1 VDPATTPGDRIA
13 DLEDALE
20 REREKVH
27 ALQDIGAALG
37 STLDPSE
44 LLTLVLERV
53 SRVMDAERST
63 LYLLND
69 AGDELRA
76 EVAQGEHIEPIRLP
90 VGEGLAGTVAKSGRS
105 LNIKDA
111 YKDPRFDGAWD
122 KRTGF
127 RTRST
132 LCVPLKNQHGR
143 TIGVVQVLNKRSGYF
158 SQEDESLLAALGAQA
173 AVLIENSKL
182 FHSVLT
188 KNMALVQAQEDLEAK
203 VRELDVL
210 FEIAQVAAG
219 ATELDE
225 LLEGVLART
234 MRAVGAEAASILLT
248 DDETGELRFRAAV
261 GGEPEAVRRVRI
273 ALGQGICGWV
283 AQHGVSQVVNRVQA
297 DDRHS
302 MRLAESIGYNPKSV
316 LCVPLSLPHGAGA
329 MELLNKAHGSQNF
342 TEDDLKLAT
351 VIAGHVSTAI
361 ADARLREHEARR
373 ERLSSI
379 GQFLSSVLHDLKTPL
394 TVISGYS
401 RLLAEEQDSEKRA
414 AYTET
419 VLRQVHLMTAMT
431 RETLAFARG
440 ERKLWVRKVYLYK
453 FFEELQEQ
461 LVRDYEGRGI
471 AVELRLNDRGTAR
484 FDEEKLRRAIIN
496 LARNAAEALGEGGG
510 TFTMEVS
517 RDSEGGLLLRF
528 SDDGPGVPESIR
540 ERLFEA
546 FTTAGKAQGTGLG
559 LAIVRSI
566 VEEHGGHVRLDVSDG
581 RTTFEL
587 QIPQTEEVDNADG
600 EPGQT
605 AA

>member
-1 VDPATTPGDRIA
+1 VDTLTTLAERVA
-13 DLEDALE
+13 ELEGALARE
-20 REREKVH
+20 RERVH
-27 ALQDIGAALG
+27 ALEDIGAALG

-76 EVAQGEHIEPIRLP
+76 EVAQGEDVQEIRLP

-158 SQEDESLLAALGAQA
+158 SQEDEALLSALGAQA
-173 AVLIENSKL
+173 AVFIENSKL

-283 AQHGVSQVVNRVQA
+283 AQHGVPQVVNQVDQ
-297 DDRHS
+297 DERHS
-302 MRLAESIGYNPKSV
+302 VRLAESIGYNPNSV
-316 LCVPLSLPHGAGA
+316 LCVPLTLPHGAGA
-329 MELLNKAHGSQNF
+329 MELLNKAHGVQDF
-342 TEDDLKLAT
+342 TRDDLKLAT

-361 ADARLREHEARR
+361 TDSRLREHQARR

-394 TVISGYS
+394 TVISGYA
-401 RLLAEEQDSEKRA
+401 RLLADEQEPEKRG
-414 AYTET
+414 AYSEI

-453 FFEELQEQ
+453 FFEELSEQ
-461 LVRDYEGRGI
+461 LERDFEGRGI
-471 AVELRLNDRGTAR
+471 TVDLQLNDRGTAR
-484 FDEEKLRRAIIN
+484 FDEEKLRRAIVN

-510 TFTMEVS
+510 TFSMEVD
-517 RDSEGGLLLRF
+517 RDAAGGLVLRF

-540 ERLFEA
+540 DRLFEA
-546 FTTAGKAQGTGLG
+546 FTTAGKAHGTGLG

-566 VEEHGGHVRLDVSDG
+566 VEEHGGEIQLDVSGG
-581 RTTFEL
+581 RTTFVL
-587 QIPQTEEVDNADG
+587 RIPQTEEADG
-600 EPGQT
+600 DQESGRS

>member
-1 VDPATTPGDRIA
+1 MNTLTTLAERVA
-13 DLEDALE
+13 ELEGALA
-20 REREKVH
+20 REREKMH
-27 ALQDIGAALG
+27 ALEDIGAALG

-76 EVAQGEHIEPIRLP
+76 EVAQGEDVQEIRLP

-143 TIGVVQVLNKRSGYF
+143 TIGVVQVLNKGSGYF
-158 SQEDESLLAALGAQA
+158 SQEDEALLSALGAQA
-173 AVLIENSKL
+173 AVFIENSKL

-283 AQHGVSQVVNRVQA
+283 AQHGVPQVVNQVEQ
-297 DDRHS
+297 DERHS
-302 MRLAESIGYNPKSV
+302 VRLAESIGYNPNSV

-329 MELLNKAHGSQNF
+329 MELLNKAHGVRDF
-342 TEDDLKLAT
+342 TPDDLKLAT

-361 ADARLREHEARR
+361 TDARLREHQARR

-394 TVISGYS
+394 TVISGYA
-401 RLLAEEQDSEKRA
+401 RLLAEEQEPEKRA
-414 AYTET
+414 AYSET

-453 FFEELQEQ
+453 FFEELSEQ
-461 LVRDYEGRGI
+461 LERDFEGRGI
-471 AVELRLNDRGTAR
+471 TVDLQLNDRGTAR
-484 FDEEKLRRAIIN
+484 FDEEKLRRAIVN
-496 LARNAAEALGEGGG
+496 LARNAAEALGDAGG
-510 TFTMEVS
+510 TFTMEVD
-517 RDSEGGLLLRF
+517 RDTEGGLVLRF

-540 ERLFEA
+540 DRLFEA
-546 FTTAGKAQGTGLG
+546 FTTAGKAHGTGLG

-566 VEEHGGHVRLDVSDG
+566 VEEHGGEIQLDVSGG
-581 RTTFEL
+581 RTTFVL
-587 QIPQTEEVDNADG
+587 RIPQIEEADG
-600 EPGQT
+600 DQESGRS

>member
-1 VDPATTPGDRIA
+1 MDSDASLTARVQE
-13 DLEDALE
+13 LEAALA
-20 REREKVH
+20 REQEKVH
-27 ALQDIGAALG
+27 ALEDIGAALG

-53 SRVMDAERST
+53 SRVMDGERST

-69 AGDELRA
+69 AGDELYA
-76 EVAQGEHIEPIRLP
+76 EVAQGEHVQEIRLP
-90 VGEGLAGTVAKSGRS
+90 VGEGLAGTVAKTGRS

-143 TIGVVQVLNKRSGYF
+143 TIGVVQVLNKREGYF
-158 SQEDESLLAALGAQA
+158 SLEDEALLSALGAQA
-173 AVLIENSKL
+173 AVFIENSKL
-182 FHSVLT
+182 FHSVLS

-203 VRELDVL
+203 IRELDVL

-219 ATELDE
+219 ATELNE

-234 MRAVGAEAASILLT
+234 MRAIGAEAASILLT

-283 AQHGVSQVVNRVQA
+283 AQNGVAQVVNRVEL
-297 DDRHS
+297 DSRHS
-302 MRLAESIGYNPKSV
+302 VPLAESIGYNPNSV
-316 LCVPLSLPHGAGA
+316 LCVPLMLPHGAGA
-329 MELLNKAHGSQNF
+329 MELLNKAHGAQDF
-342 TEDDLKLAT
+342 TDDDLKLAT
-351 VIAGHVSTAI
+351 VIAGHVATAI
-361 ADARLREHEARR
+361 TDARGRERQARR

-379 GQFLSSVLHDLKTPL
+379 GQFLSSVLHDLRTPL

-401 RLLAEEQDSEKRA
+401 RLLAEEEDENQRQTYSKA
-414 AYTET
+414 

-453 FFEELQEQ
+453 FFEELKEQ
-461 LVRDYEGRGI
+461 LDRDFEGRGVDV
-471 AVELRLNDRGTAR
+471 ALDLHDRGTAR
-484 FDEEKLRRAIIN
+484 FDEEKLRRAIVN
-496 LARNAAEALGEGGG
+496 LARNAAEAMGESGG
-510 TFTMEVS
+510 TFRMDV
-517 RDSEGGLLLRF
+517 RRGADDGLLLRF

-540 ERLFEA
+540 EHIFDA
-546 FTTAGKAQGTGLG
+546 FTTAGKAHGTGLG

-566 VEEHGGHVRLDVSDG
+566 VEDHGGQIELVVLDG
-581 RTTFEL
+581 KTTFEL
-587 QIPQTEEVDNADG
+587 RIPQGEALGDDAETEG
-600 EPGQT
+600 RS

>member
-1 VDPATTPGDRIA
+1 MDTLTTLAERVA
-13 DLEDALE
+13 ELEGALARE
-20 REREKVH
+20 RERVH
-27 ALQDIGAALG
+27 ALEDIGAALG

-76 EVAQGEHIEPIRLP
+76 EVAQGEDVQEIRLP

-158 SQEDESLLAALGAQA
+158 SQEDEALLSALGAQA
-173 AVLIENSKL
+173 AVFIENSKL

-283 AQHGVSQVVNRVQA
+283 AQHGVPQVVNQVDQ
-297 DDRHS
+297 DERHS
-302 MRLAESIGYNPKSV
+302 VRLAESIGYNPNSV
-316 LCVPLSLPHGAGA
+316 LCVPLTLPHGAGA
-329 MELLNKAHGSQNF
+329 MELLNKAHGVQDF
-342 TEDDLKLAT
+342 TRDDLKLAT

-361 ADARLREHEARR
+361 TDSRLREHQARR

-394 TVISGYS
+394 TVISGYA
-401 RLLAEEQDSEKRA
+401 RLLADEQEPEKRG
-414 AYTET
+414 AYSEI

-453 FFEELQEQ
+453 FFEELSEQ
-461 LVRDYEGRGI
+461 LERDFEGRGI
-471 AVELRLNDRGTAR
+471 TVDLQLNDRGTAR
-484 FDEEKLRRAIIN
+484 FDEEKLRRAIVN

-510 TFTMEVS
+510 TFSMEVD
-517 RDSEGGLLLRF
+517 RDAAGGLVLRF

-540 ERLFEA
+540 DRLFEA
-546 FTTAGKAQGTGLG
+546 FTTAGKAHGTGLG

-566 VEEHGGHVRLDVSDG
+566 VEEHGGEIQLDVSGG
-581 RTTFEL
+581 RTTFVL
-587 QIPQTEEVDNADG
+587 RIPQTEEADG
-600 EPGQT
+600 DQESGRS